1 MTLDLKS
8 ILQTMKKSY
17 SFIIKIAGDIKENDF
32 KNIDTI
38 LTLKGMTKR
47 TKPTALPLAATPLDF
62 PRLKEYFG
70 TIYKLEMEFEYPI
83 TPNQIISELSTQLNL
98 DRAFIIVRTAES
110 PFEQYEDDYLK
121 YKDEDYAVQ
130 LLNDQEKNDIN
141 INDYYGDDYNKE
153 LIKKLQSK
161 EAKKYQQEFKEVEKS
176 KYNGIK

>member
-83 TPNQIISELSTQLNL
+83 TPNQIINELSTQLNL